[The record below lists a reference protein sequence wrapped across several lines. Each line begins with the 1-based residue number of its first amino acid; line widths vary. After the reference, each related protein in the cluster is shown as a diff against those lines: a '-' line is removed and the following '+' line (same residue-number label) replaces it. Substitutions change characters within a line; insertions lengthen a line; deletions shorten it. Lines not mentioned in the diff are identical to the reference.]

1 MKILI
6 LNSILFTAETD
17 IPQVKTIKDTMI
29 YGVCMGFVKLG
40 HQVTLAAANE
50 YRPIKEEAYDFDVR
64 FFSSN
69 YTKLCKPSVLPYS
82 KTMKRYLKEC
92 HKEFDM
98 IISSEVFQF
107 QSLYAAMTCPKKT
120 LIWQELTTHQNKLYQ
135 IPSKIWYNIIA
146 RFFMRKI
153 MAVIPRSRMA
163 LTL

>member
-69 YTKLCKPSVLPYS
+69 YTKLCKPSVNDIS
-82 KTMKRYLKEC
+82 KNVIKN
-92 HKEFDM
+92 
-98 IISSEVFQF
+98 
-107 QSLYAAMTCPKKT
+107 
-120 LIWQELTTHQNKLYQ
+120 LI
-135 IPSKIWYNIIA
+135 
-146 RFFMRKI
+146 
-153 MAVIPRSRMA
+153 
-163 LTL
+163 

>member
-50 YRPIKEEAYDFDVR
+50 YRPIREEDYDFDVR
-64 FFSSN
+64 FFSSD

-82 KTMKRYLKEC
+82 KTMKRY
-92 HKEFDM
+92 
-98 IISSEVFQF
+98 
-107 QSLYAAMTCPKKT
+107 
-120 LIWQELTTHQNKLYQ
+120 Q
-135 IPSKIWYNIIA
+135 IGRA
-146 RFFMRKI
+146 H
-153 MAVIPRSRMA
+153 V
-163 LTL
+163 